1 MKKYKSHCAPPPSE
15 CMTKKK
21 NKPHQKKKELWQ
33 KLQLELLNTTV
44 LEGDLGTGT
53 EDESKTDN
61 ILDIPG
67 KSDCDSSESDADF
80 FQDKMFDDEP
90 GILDPS
96 LTTAPGFQTAM
107 DALSSLMVMKPL

>member
-1 MKKYKSHCAPPPSE
+1 MKH
-15 CMTKKK
+15 
-21 NKPHQKKKELWQ
+21 KPHQKKKELWQ

-107 DALSSLMVMKPL
+107 DALSSQINVQYHVGDETFVNI